1 MFNLYFAGSYSPAE
15 DLLRKLN
22 CRRLFSQFND
32 RSGVKKWIEDW
43 DKTGKRHIIF
53 IDSGAYTARTKGV
66 EIDLD
71 KYIEYL
77 NENKGR
83 FEVIAPLDVIPNES
97 KESQLDAPEKSW
109 KNYLIMKERVIDS
122 DKVIPAFHMGEDF
135 KYLQQILDSNT
146 EYMAMGGMAGR
157 TAKARIHWYEK
168 CFRIIQQ
175 SKNPN
180 IKIHAFGM
188 TSLNLL
194 ETYPFYSADS
204 TSWLLSASMG
214 NLLTSNGTLY
224 VGKDYN
230 KPNHIKRYPVAV
242 EDIIKANCRNYSLDY
257 YKLEEDYKERE
268 KYNVCYLQEWANNYK
283 FKGTKIYRRTLF

>member
-1 MFNLYFAGSYSPAE
+1 M
-15 DLLRKLN
+15 
-22 CRRLFSQFND
+22 
-32 RSGVKKWIEDW
+32 
-43 DKTGKRHIIF
+43 
-53 IDSGAYTARTKGV
+53 
-66 EIDLD
+66 
-71 KYIEYL
+71 
-77 NENKGR
+77 
-83 FEVIAPLDVIPNES
+83 IAPLDVIPNES

-109 KNYLIMKERVIDS
+109 QNYLIMKERVIDS
-122 DKVIPAFHMGEDF
+122 DKVIPAFHLGEDF

-230 KPNHIKRYPVAV
+230 KPNHIRRYPVAV
-242 EDIIKANCRNYSLDY
+242 EEMIKAKCRYYSLEYD
-257 YKLEEDYKERE
+257 KLSEDYKERE
-268 KYNVCYLQEWANNYK
+268 KYNVCFFKEWADNYK